1 MRTHRYFQAL
11 LFLATVVVA
20 TPACAEQ
27 VYGYGGARRPVYD
40 YERRAYDNG
49 YREGIQDGQEDA
61 RRGRDF
67 SYQRHDE
74 YRDADKNADQRDPEL
89 TDLKAEKQ

>member
-1 MRTHRYFQAL
+1 MRTRRYFQAL
-11 LFLATVVVA
+11 LFLAAVVVA

-27 VYGYGGARRPVYD
+27 VYGNGGARRPAYD

-49 YREGIQDGQEDA
+49 YREGVQDGQDDA

-67 SYQRHDE
+67 SYQRPAKQYKSHSQVKLME
-74 YRDADKNADQRDPEL
+74 FEEAL
-89 TDLKAEKQ
+89 EKK